1 MKRALV
7 LVLLAGCAARTP
19 APPPEPAPPRV
30 QVPEPEPEI
39 EASEPPVREV
49 SAPPSRVDEDGLVIE
64 TLSSG
69 SGARAVP
76 GTRVAVHYV
85 GTLEDGTVFDSSR
98 ERGTPFEFELGRHHV
113 IEGFER
119 CVDGMQVGEIRRAT
133 IPPELGY
140 KDRARGKIPANATLI
155 FEIELLG
162 VE

>member
-1 MKRALV
+1 M
-7 LVLLAGCAARTP
+7 
-19 APPPEPAPPRV
+19 
-30 QVPEPEPEI
+30 
-39 EASEPPVREV
+39 
-49 SAPPSRVDEDGLVIE
+49 DEDGLVIE

-155 FEIELLG
+155 FEIELLD
-162 VE
+162 VK